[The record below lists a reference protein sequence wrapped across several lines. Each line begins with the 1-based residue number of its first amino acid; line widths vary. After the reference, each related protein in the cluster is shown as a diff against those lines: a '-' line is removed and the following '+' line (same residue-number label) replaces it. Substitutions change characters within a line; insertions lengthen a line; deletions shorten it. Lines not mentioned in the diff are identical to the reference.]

1 MKTNLL
7 RKIMLA
13 CWLAVM
19 ASMGAMKAQTY
30 DIIDDKFSNGP
41 IGEVSVTITNKG
53 SDQYPNYQTTYAIKW
68 IRGFQINKLQAPSR
82 DFGQLL
88 YHDSQDE
95 KYYYVTRIFSGAD
108 NIDGDYKAQSSYEP
122 ITDPQIVCNIFN
134 YFTPNSTQLND
145 GIIEVSSSVTGAEYG
160 YGSYPLKLDFRTQN
174 SIQIQIKEN
183 VKVENFPF
191 EINGANVTCRM
202 EGDGSSSY
210 FKKNELSSVTL
221 NSGNFNLIGQ
231 VAGVSRFT
239 MNGGVFTFDGQ
250 DGKCAAIS
258 TMDIKKGEII
268 VKNNKTNFSFN
279 YLNINGDVTITG
291 ENLITEG
298 NLSSSYIQFEGALAK
313 NVTITSGNISFKEV
327 GIHPTS
333 TFLINNGTVVFEK
346 ATFTGFQFVGSGEDI
361 NSNIQLKSGSLL
373 LDNCLLSKQVED
385 RDADYIV
392 DVEGGDL
399 TIKSGVYQGGKDA
412 FFHVSGTSGQIILEG
427 GHYRAGEYNST
438 DNKTDIIHQTDGKVE
453 ILDGTFQYAPI
464 CIEKGELAIK
474 GGFFDNG
481 DRVIGVKS
489 EKEFN
494 LWIKDNQADVKISGG
509 DFSEASIYMSPN
521 VNIQPTDLLDEGY
534 LFYAK
539 YNGYFE
545 KPVTQTEEITI
556 GTTTGHYL
564 SFNQTKTNA
573 LPNSRSWEA
582 AQKADVGPNGKDVR
596 VVKTREALGKQLYTY
611 EIKTSEG
618 LIWLGANHNLKGGNE
633 LINGSEY
640 TLDTNMYNQF
650 IKQDSAALK
659 LLNYPSVKIMA
670 DLDMSGYEW
679 IPFQVSE
686 YFLDGQGHI
695 ISNLQ
700 VNHHQEASFLSGLY
714 DGILANIVI
723 RNAIFQVTPNN
734 PTRDIEIAGLVGFN
748 NGKIVNCGVQKSRFL
763 CDGISDLAN
772 VSIGGL
778 VATNLDSISN
788 SYITGNIESS
798 IKTILSPLTFRSITK
813 EKVYHN
819 YGGLVGSFART
830 ANKTA
835 FISNCYFAGEFD
847 CPESTKQNNIE
858 VNSSDLVPNSTTIG
872 TIENCYLDNEISLT
886 VLNKNRDTY
895 NSNKK
900 ENDIEWA
907 KWIPGPAE
915 NDNYPVHGLISV
927 IESKF
932 TLQKEGNGEFKAS
945 YTYLKDETDP
955 ESEVTETIYADTTYT
970 VVNSERFTITAT
982 PGEGAELV
990 KVVQVKGDEEIELP
1004 NIKAGEPFE
1013 YNVVVTDTLKAY
1025 FKTTTLVVDQET
1037 TINGEDLTDIEN
1049 IVIEANGQAET
1060 PTTVIFDGVKI
1071 TDPKTGT
1078 TTIEKEA
1085 NVILEISGQNSLG
1098 EIINHG
1104 TLIINPFYGF
1114 LDYRGV
1120 ENNGQFTDY
1129 SSAIRSVTGTAAL
1142 EITPL
1147 ENKEVQEGESVTL
1160 TTTAD
1165 AGGEVSFVWEKYEND
1180 TWIQVKPQVEEIA
1193 TKATLRSTSK
1203 SDELKVSSLE
1213 CGSYRCLISYE
1224 NGTAK
1229 TTLTTYADVILKT
1242 EEPTEPD
1249 PEEPIEP
1256 DPEEPTDPIDPVDPT
1271 PSLYTVTIAEV
1282 CEGVTLESSTK
1293 TVEAGQDVTIT
1304 LTVADGYDISGLE
1317 LSYKLG
1323 TNGEWQDLTTLEN
1336 GTFGQ
1341 YIIKNVKDD
1350 VSVKAT
1356 GAVYTAIEQVEGVK
1370 VYTANGILY
1379 VETPCRMPITI
1390 VSLTGVVIRNE
1401 ESIGMKQYNNLNSG
1415 VYIVRVGDRVFKV
1428 RIG

>member
-7 RKIMLA
+7 RKIMLV

-68 IRGFQINKLQAPSR
+68 LRGIQINKLQAPSR
-82 DFGQLL
+82 DFGQLS

-122 ITDPQIVCNIFN
+122 ITDPQIVCGIFN
-134 YFTPNSTQLND
+134 YFTPNSTRLND

-174 SIQIQIKEN
+174 PIQIQIKEN

-202 EGDGSSSY
+202 EGDGSSSL
-210 FKKNELSSVTL
+210 KTNRLSSVTL

-250 DGKCAAIS
+250 DGLSAQIGSMFIS
-258 TMDIKKGEII
+258 KGEICA
-268 VKNNKTNFSFN
+268 KGQGRFN
-279 YLNINGDVTITG
+279 YISING
-291 ENLITEG
+291 
-298 NLSSSYIQFEGALAK
+298 
-313 NVTITSGNISFKEV
+313 NVTISGENQFTQGKLLSQNNGTLINQL
-327 GIHPTS
+327 I
-333 TFLINNGTVVFEK
+333 INNGNVLLKEISFNPTKEYIIENGNVTFEK
-346 ATFTGFQFVGSGEDI
+346 VSFTTPSSYGDGITSSI
-361 NSNIQLKSGSLL
+361 LLRSGSLL
-373 LDNCLLSKQVED
+373 MDSCLLTFPVYSGHPNY
-385 RDADYIV
+385 AV
-392 DVEGGDL
+392 DVEGGHL
-399 TIKSGVYQGGKDA
+399 TVKSGVYQGGKDA
-412 FFHVSGTSGQIILEG
+412 FFHVSGASGQIILEG

-481 DRVIGVKS
+481 DRVVGVKS

-564 SFNQTKTNA
+564 SFNQAKTNA

-596 VVKTREALGKQLYTY
+596 VVKTREAFGKQLYTY
-611 EIKTSEG
+611 EIKTPEG
-618 LIWLGANHNLKGGNE
+618 LIWLGANHNLNGGND

-650 IKQDSAALK
+650 IKQDRSALK

-700 VNHHQEASFLSGLY
+700 VNHHQEASFISGLY

-723 RNAIFQVTPNN
+723 RNAIFQVIPNN
-734 PTRDIEIAGLVGFN
+734 PIRDIEIAGLVGFN
-748 NGKIVNCGVQKSRFL
+748 NGKIANCGVQESRFI

-813 EKVYHN
+813 EKVFHH
-819 YGGLVGSFART
+819 YGGLVGGFART

-955 ESEVTETIYADTTYT
+955 ESAITETIYADTTYT

-982 PGEGAELV
+982 PGEGTELV

-1004 NIKAGEPFE
+1004 DIEAGKSFE

-1025 FKTTTLVVDQET
+1025 FKTIELIVDQ
-1037 TINGEDLTDIEN
+1037 D
-1049 IVIEANGQAET
+1049 
-1060 PTTVIFDGVKI
+1060 TTVIGGDNLTDMEKI
-1071 TDPKTGT
+1071 TIKATAQSTVVNFEDVAFAEGITGT
-1078 TTIEKEA
+1078 TTIEEGA
-1085 NVILEISGQNSLG
+1085 NVTLQFSGTNHLG
-1098 EIINHG
+1098 EI
-1104 TLIINPFYGF
+1104 
-1114 LDYRGV
+1114 V
-1120 ENNGQFTDY
+1120 NNGTTVINTIEGELKYKTIENKGLFTDY
-1129 SSAIRSVTGTAAL
+1129 SGGITSVTGTAAL
-1142 EITPL
+1142 TISSLKNQEIA
-1147 ENKEVQEGESVTL
+1147 EGESITL
-1160 TTTAD
+1160 TVTAD
-1165 AGGEVSFVWEKYEND
+1165 AGGEVTFIWQK
-1180 TWIQVKPQVEEIA
+1180 
-1193 TKATLRSTSK
+1193 
-1203 SDELKVSSLE
+1203 
-1213 CGSYRCLISYE
+1213 YE
-1224 NGTAK
+1224 NGTWIQIKPEEEKIITKAICLSLINQQLK
-1229 TTLTTYADVILKT
+1229 KLPLVQSKNDPFSLTT
-1242 EEPTEPD
+1242 
-1249 PEEPIEP
+1249 
-1256 DPEEPTDPIDPVDPT
+1256 IDKRQ
-1271 PSLYTVTIAEV
+1271 L
-1282 CEGVTLESSTK
+1282 
-1293 TVEAGQDVTIT
+1293 
-1304 LTVADGYDISGLE
+1304 
-1317 LSYKLG
+1317 
-1323 TNGEWQDLTTLEN
+1323 
-1336 GTFGQ
+1336 
-1341 YIIKNVKDD
+1341 
-1350 VSVKAT
+1350 
-1356 GAVYTAIEQVEGVK
+1356 
-1370 VYTANGILY
+1370 
-1379 VETPCRMPITI
+1379 
-1390 VSLTGVVIRNE
+1390 
-1401 ESIGMKQYNNLNSG
+1401 
-1415 VYIVRVGDRVFKV
+1415 
-1428 RIG
+1428 

>member
-1 MKTNLL
+1 MLLAWGSSITLKSNGGTLESAQFEDTSSLTLASDLSITRSVFRGNSYALSFFEDAILDIGDYTLSIYDKATQTTSAGVGAFQASIIKAGSKGKIIAYAKESAIGHSGDILKSFRTYSSSVDDLGFLGFSYPTAPEAGNKLILVPDGGDPTKDAIATFDMDGDFKDFAVLVPAATEGTPYNLYYNQKLLQGIMSGLDNVITDYTHIFTARPTEQWIVSGLKDYPVDLDVTQGKTQAYFINISNNFDGDQEIIEYSATWRDNISTEHYEQAFNGTITGRNSSQLFINVPRGINGGAVDMTFRDLTLYVKNFSAVELTGYAGINLHL
-7 RKIMLA
+7 EGTTTLFSSRSSLISSVNTK
-13 CWLAVM
+13 
-19 ASMGAMKAQTY
+19 Y
-30 DIIDDKFSNGP
+30 NIDDATSG
-41 IGEVSVTITNKG
+41 GDLV
-53 SDQYPNYQTTYAIKW
+53 
-68 IRGFQINKLQAPSR
+68 L
-82 DFGQLL
+82 FGM
-88 YHDSQDE
+88 
-95 KYYYVTRIFSGAD
+95 
-108 NIDGDYKAQSSYEP
+108 EP
-122 ITDPQIVCNIFN
+122 ITNEGEISNLIEWVWNETIEKDA
-134 YFTPNSTQLND
+134 
-145 GIIEVSSSVTGAEYG
+145 IIELRFKDGSVKMFMAPQAFRSFAYNTTG
-160 YGSYPLKLDFRTQN
+160 P
-174 SIQIQIKEN
+174 
-183 VKVENFPF
+183 VELF
-191 EINGANVTCRM
+191 INGKQQK
-202 EGDGSSSY
+202 GHLGLQSY
-210 FKKNELSSVTL
+210 TIFSITDD
-221 NSGNFNLIGQ
+221 NLLTTY
-231 VAGVSRFT
+231 S
-239 MNGGVFTFDGQ
+239 
-250 DGKCAAIS
+250 
-258 TMDIKKGEII
+258 EI
-268 VKNNKTNFSFN
+268 
-279 YLNINGDVTITG
+279 
-291 ENLITEG
+291 EN
-298 NLSSSYIQFEGALAK
+298 A
-313 NVTITSGNISFKEV
+313 
-327 GIHPTS
+327 
-333 TFLINNGTVVFEK
+333 
-346 ATFTGFQFVGSGEDI
+346 
-361 NSNIQLKSGSLL
+361 
-373 LDNCLLSKQVED
+373 
-385 RDADYIV
+385 
-392 DVEGGDL
+392 
-399 TIKSGVYQGGKDA
+399 
-412 FFHVSGTSGQIILEG
+412 
-427 GHYRAGEYNST
+427 
-438 DNKTDIIHQTDGKVE
+438 
-453 ILDGTFQYAPI
+453 
-464 CIEKGELAIK
+464 
-474 GGFFDNG
+474 
-481 DRVIGVKS
+481 
-489 EKEFN
+489 
-494 LWIKDNQADVKISGG
+494 
-509 DFSEASIYMSPN
+509 EASI
-521 VNIQPTDLLDEGY
+521 
-534 LFYAK
+534 
-539 YNGYFE
+539 
-545 KPVTQTEEITI
+545 
-556 GTTTGHYL
+556 
-564 SFNQTKTNA
+564 
-573 LPNSRSWEA
+573 
-582 AQKADVGPNGKDVR
+582 
-596 VVKTREALGKQLYTY
+596 
-611 EIKTSEG
+611 
-618 LIWLGANHNLKGGNE
+618 
-633 LINGSEY
+633 
-640 TLDTNMYNQF
+640 
-650 IKQDSAALK
+650 
-659 LLNYPSVKIMA
+659 
-670 DLDMSGYEW
+670 
-679 IPFQVSE
+679 
-686 YFLDGQGHI
+686 
-695 ISNLQ
+695 
-700 VNHHQEASFLSGLY
+700 
-714 DGILANIVI
+714 
-723 RNAIFQVTPNN
+723 
-734 PTRDIEIAGLVGFN
+734 
-748 NGKIVNCGVQKSRFL
+748 
-763 CDGISDLAN
+763 
-772 VSIGGL
+772 
-778 VATNLDSISN
+778 
-788 SYITGNIESS
+788 
-798 IKTILSPLTFRSITK
+798 
-813 EKVYHN
+813 
-819 YGGLVGSFART
+819 
-830 ANKTA
+830 
-835 FISNCYFAGEFD
+835 
-847 CPESTKQNNIE
+847 
-858 VNSSDLVPNSTTIG
+858 
-872 TIENCYLDNEISLT
+872 
-886 VLNKNRDTY
+886 
-895 NSNKK
+895 
-900 ENDIEWA
+900 
-907 KWIPGPAE
+907 
-915 NDNYPVHGLISV
+915 

-1256 DPEEPTDPIDPVDPT
+1256 EPEEPTDPIDPVDPT

-1390 VSLTGVVIRNE
+1390 VSLTGVVIRHE
-1401 ESIGMKQYNNLNSG
+1401 ESIGMRQYDNLNSG
-1415 VYIVRVGDRVFKV
+1415 VYIVRVGDRIFKV